1 MHECYFIDK
10 IIRNKFCKTRLKRI
24 KNKNVKKKIHSNIL
38 YHGRVHIVIQML
50 ASKLPGYD
58 RIHEYTLLD

>member
-24 KNKNVKKKIHSNIL
+24 KNKNVKKKNSFKYFISWPSTHSDSNVGQQAPRL
-38 YHGRVHIVIQML
+38 
-50 ASKLPGYD
+50 
-58 RIHEYTLLD
+58 